1 MGVMRHTDRS
11 LRSSSAATGF
21 VYRAIYCLALALA
34 FDLLLIYL
42 PLREAEWRFCAVGLP
57 AWMPGEPCWAKDGP
71 SRRAHGAYLREGHLS
86 AAMAVRRGKAFLLIF
101 VVVRHSAV

>member
-21 VYRAIYCLALALA
+21 VYRAIYCFALLCFALLCFALLCFALA

-42 PLREAEWRFCAVGLP
+42 PLREA
-57 AWMPGEPCWAKDGP
+57 
-71 SRRAHGAYLREGHLS
+71 
-86 AAMAVRRGKAFLLIF
+86 VRRGKPFWVLFRRLEKVPRRKGETRRTPWRIE
-101 VVVRHSAV
+101 RICTRGE